1 MFYEIAQS
9 ALTAAAEVIA
19 IAGITGIVAHALYT
33 QHKNFMTE
41 FCPPVAPYQPE
52 VQAAVAPAVVEAVE
66 VATAEQP
73 EIQEEEV
80 ETAVAPAASEQPET
94 EIDLTALDPTTLR
107 KLCTKH
113 QIAWKHARGK
123 NRHATKSMMIHQL
136 SSRLTA

>member
-1 MFYEIAQS
+1 METLQNL
-9 ALTAAAEVIA
+9 LTIAAEGTVIVG
-19 IAGITGIVAHALYT
+19 IAGIFAHALYT
-33 QHKNFMTE
+33 QHQSFMATY
-41 FCPPVAPYQPE
+41 CPAVKLYQPE
-52 VQAAVAPAVVEAVE
+52 VQAQEEPTVVEAVE
-66 VATAEQP
+66 VEQPAEQP
-73 EIQEEEV
+73 EIQAEEI
-80 ETAVAPAASEQPET
+80 ETAVAPAAT

>member
-1 MFYEIAQS
+1 MYDLIQS
-9 ALTAAAEVIA
+9 ALTASIEFIA
-19 IAGITGIVAHALYT
+19 IAGFGGIAVHAIWS
-33 QHKNFMTE
+33 QHCKFMTD

-52 VQAAVAPAVVEAVE
+52 APAVVEAVE
-66 VATAEQP
+66 VKQPAAQP
-73 EIQEEEV
+73 EVQAEEV
-80 ETAVAPAASEQPET
+80 ETTAAPTASEQPAT

>member
-1 MFYEIAQS
+1 METLQNL
-9 ALTAAAEVIA
+9 LTIAAEATVIVGL
-19 IAGITGIVAHALYT
+19 AGIAVHAIYT

-52 VQAAVAPAVVEAVE
+52 VQAAVAPAAVEAVE

-80 ETAVAPAASEQPET
+80 ETAVAPAASVQPAT